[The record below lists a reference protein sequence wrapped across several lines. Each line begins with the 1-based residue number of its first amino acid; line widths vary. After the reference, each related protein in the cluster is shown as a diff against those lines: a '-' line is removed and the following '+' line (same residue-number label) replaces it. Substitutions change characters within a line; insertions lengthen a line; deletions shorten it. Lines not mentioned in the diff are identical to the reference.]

1 MASQFP
7 KLPGYVVTH
16 DPSIV
21 SHKKVSHVKLEQ
33 VRNAQNTNVPLY
45 KVPQPPVN
53 LAPEHKNDASRSY
66 SHNQYPNHFGQDI
79 QEQFEPTFV
88 KLDKQVLRFYGYFK
102 EHVVESR
109 LENHR
114 IRKVT
119 IFYFLEDKSV
129 QITEPKQVNSGVP
142 QGAFL
147 KRQMILKQ
155 DGSGAP
161 FMPQDFALALI
172 LPFMDASTDSMDVMI
187 TLDNSSL
194 LNWESRFHPT
204 SKGHPTTSPS
214 PRSRCPP
221 RRMAR

>member
-88 KLDKQVLRFYGYFK
+88 KLDKQVSLSFHHIQIFHTATTIPQLG
-102 EHVVESR
+102 VA
-109 LENHR
+109 
-114 IRKVT
+114 VT
-119 IFYFLEDKSV
+119 V
-129 QITEPKQVNSGVP
+129 
-142 QGAFL
+142 
-147 KRQMILKQ
+147 
-155 DGSGAP
+155 
-161 FMPQDFALALI
+161 
-172 LPFMDASTDSMDVMI
+172 
-187 TLDNSSL
+187 
-194 LNWESRFHPT
+194 H
-204 SKGHPTTSPS
+204 PS
-214 PRSRCPP
+214 PTQSIS
-221 RRMAR
+221 